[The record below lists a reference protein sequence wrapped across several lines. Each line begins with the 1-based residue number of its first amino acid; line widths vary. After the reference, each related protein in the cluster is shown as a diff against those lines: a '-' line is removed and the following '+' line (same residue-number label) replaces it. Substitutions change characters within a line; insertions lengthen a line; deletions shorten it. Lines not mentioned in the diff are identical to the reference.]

1 MNRLSSGFFIY
12 CVLTTDLLPKNHNFM
27 ELAITM
33 SDRETQLIQACL
45 REERWAQ
52 KELYEGS
59 YGKMLGV
66 CMRYS
71 TCQEDARDILNE
83 AFVKVFR
90 YLSRYQIGTS
100 LDAWIRR
107 IMINT
112 AIDFYRKEMRHR
124 HEDIELVYNN
134 PSENSDIMSNYS
146 AKEMLAVIQKLP
158 PSYRAV
164 FNLYAIE
171 GYAHK
176 EIADILNITEST
188 SRSNLVKART
198 KLKEM
203 LSHLYPQKSQS
214 TNYEE

>member
-1 MNRLSSGFFIY
+1 
-12 CVLTTDLLPKNHNFM
+12 M

-52 KELYEGS
+52 KELYESS

-134 PSENSDIMSNYS
+134 PSENTDLMSSYS
-146 AKEMLAVIQKLP
+146 VKEILAVIQKLP

-188 SRSNLVKART
+188 SRSNLVKARS